1 MINSRDMK
9 ALPLILVLM
18 IVSACGGKDSSSKKP
33 VVEVHNDTLTCEI
46 DDVNPESP
54 SVKIEKETL
63 AKVMR
68 DLEGR
73 PFSREEFW
81 GRLSRDTRLELN
93 LALNKQMNNWPEEF
107 LYKGI
112 VLYIEHLLTN
122 PGQSFYLRTS
132 SRYVVFFSDEE
143 SWKVTGG
150 DCKDQESAISGVE
163 ISKVIRHSGFEKTL
177 NCYGPRMHVELS
189 LYKNAVIVKKYFDVF
204 SFVGG
209 ELIRKEIG
217 GETRLQ
223 GLAPDQTTLTATIS
237 PGKVLTITLNGNSGS
252 IIGTGMCD

>member
-1 MINSRDMK
+1 MK
-9 ALPLILVLM
+9 ALFPILILM
-18 IVSACGGKDSSSKKP
+18 MVSACGGKDSSSSKP
-33 VVEVHNDTLTCEI
+33 TVEVHDDQLTCEI
-46 DDVNPESP
+46 GDVSPQSP
-54 SVKIEKETL
+54 SVKVEKETL

-93 LALNKQMNNWPEEF
+93 LALNHQMKKWPEEF

-112 VLYIEHLLTN
+112 VLYIEHLLNN

-132 SRYVVFFSDEE
+132 SRYVVFYSDEE

-150 DCKDQESAISGVE
+150 DCKDQESAIAGVE
-163 ISKVIRHSGFEKTL
+163 ISKVIRHSTFEKTL

-189 LYKNAVIVKKYFDVF
+189 LYKNAVIVKKYFEIY

-209 ELIRKEIG
+209 ELIRKVIN
-217 GETRLQ
+217 GETRLE
-223 GLAPDQTTLTATIS
+223 GLAPDQSTLRATIS
-237 PGKVLTITLNGNSGS
+237 PGRVLDIQLNGTSGS
-252 IIGTGMCD
+252 ISGTGMCD

>member
-1 MINSRDMK
+1 MK
-9 ALPLILVLM
+9 ALFFILVLVM
-18 IVSACGGKDSSSKKP
+18 VSACGGKKDSSSSKP
-33 VVEVHNDTLTCEI
+33 VVEVHDDTLTCEI
-46 DDVNPESP
+46 EDVSPESP
-54 SVKIEKETL
+54 SIKIEKDTL
-63 AKVMR
+63 AKIMR

-81 GRLSRDTRLELN
+81 GHLSRDTRLELN
-93 LALNKQMNNWPEEF
+93 LALNQQMKNWPEEF

-112 VLYIEHLLTN
+112 VLYIEHLLTH

-132 SRYVVFFSDEE
+132 ARYVVFYSDAE

-150 DCKDQESAISGVE
+150 DCKDQESAIAGVE
-163 ISKVIRHSGFEKTL
+163 ISKVIRHSAFEKTL

-189 LYKNAVIVKKYFDVF
+189 LYKNAVIVKKYFDVY

-209 ELIRKEIG
+209 ELIRKEIN

-223 GLAPDQTTLTATIS
+223 GLAPDQSTLNATIS
-237 PGKVLTITLNGNSGS
+237 PGRVLEINLNGTSGS
-252 IIGTGMCD
+252 IAGTGMCD